1 MKHMIEQLRMLA
13 DALTHQAHKADDT
26 SNYTLEQELLYAA
39 SKARDLAEDIETL
52 EVQ

>member
-13 DALTHQAHKADDT
+13 DALTHQAHQADDA
-26 SNYTLEQELLYAA
+26 SNYTLERELLYTA
-39 SKARDLAEDIETL
+39 SKARDLAEDLETL